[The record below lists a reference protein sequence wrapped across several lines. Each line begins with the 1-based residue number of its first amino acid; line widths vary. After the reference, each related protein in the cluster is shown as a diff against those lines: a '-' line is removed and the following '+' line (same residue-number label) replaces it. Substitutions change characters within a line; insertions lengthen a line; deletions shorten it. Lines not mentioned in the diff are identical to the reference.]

1 MKGDGVERT
10 HEEFKA
16 LIAPY
21 LLGAVPSDEVPLIRA
36 HILSCEECLS
46 EADGYSAVTASLAL
60 AVDPVPLPSGFAD
73 RVMSKVTES
82 QPTPVRAPSR
92 RRRWGWVEALAA
104 VSLVAAIVM
113 AVALVN
119 LSNDL
124 SSNRD
129 ALSALVHSD
138 EGFVLKGQGAVGHV
152 VPTTDGSLFVVAG
165 LPDAP
170 DEHVYQLWFMAGA
183 CGPGETGPCE
193 ATSAGTFKVSDGVTI
208 VETDRSIQGFDDAAV
223 SIEPAGGSVDPTT
236 DPVIRSG

>member
-46 EADGYSAVTASLAL
+46 EADGYSTVTASLAL
-60 AVDPVPLPSGFAD
+60 AADPVPLPDGFAE

-82 QPTPVRAPSR
+82 QPTPARAPAR
-92 RRRWGWVEALAA
+92 RRRWGWVEALAG
-104 VSLVAAIVM
+104 VSLAAAVVM
-113 AVALVN
+113 AVVLVN
-119 LSNDL
+119 LSGDL

-129 ALSALVHSD
+129 ALSALVHSED
-138 EGFVLKGQGAVGHV
+138 GFVLRGQGAVGRV
-152 VPTTDGSLFVVAG
+152 VPTTGGSLFVVAG

-183 CGPGETGPCE
+183 CGAGETGPCE
-193 ATSAGTFKVSDGVTI
+193 ATSAGTFEVSDGVTI

-223 SIEPAGGSVDPTT
+223 SIEPTGGSVDPTT